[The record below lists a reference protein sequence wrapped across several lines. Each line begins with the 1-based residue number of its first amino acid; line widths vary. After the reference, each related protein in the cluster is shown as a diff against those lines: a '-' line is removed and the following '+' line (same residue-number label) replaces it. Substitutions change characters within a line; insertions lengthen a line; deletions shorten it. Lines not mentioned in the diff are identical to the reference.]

1 MRRIDRTTWMHLIL
15 SLVVAGV
22 LVAMIPIFGIVGGH
36 AEHGVSHTFAVANT
50 QHVFGTSDDGV
61 VIGLMAQDA
70 QQLERISEARTYM
83 KGEYERYLRGD
94 FGDEYSP
101 SVDRIAAQLAAQRA
115 LMSIT
120 YHDVASG
127 AMIQV
132 TSQDPVVIAL
142 LHQWIELRQ
151 ADHGDHAE

>member
-1 MRRIDRTTWMHLIL
+1 MQRIDRATWVQLII

-36 AEHGVSHTFAVANT
+36 AEHGVAHQFVVADT
-50 QHVFGTSDDGV
+50 QHVFGASDDGV
-61 VIGLMAQDA
+61 MIGLMAQDS
-70 QQLERISEARTYM
+70 QQLERIAEARVYM
-83 KGEYERYLRGD
+83 KGEYERYLQGD

-101 SVDRIAAQLAAQRA
+101 SVAQIALQLAENRD
-115 LMSIT
+115 LMTIT
-120 YHDVASG
+120 YQDVASG

-132 TSQDPVVIAL
+132 TSQDASVVAL
-142 LHQWIELRQ
+142 LQQWIALRQ

>member
-1 MRRIDRTTWMHLIL
+1 MQRIDRTTWIQLII

-36 AEHGVSHTFAVANT
+36 AEHGVAHEFVVTGT
-50 QHVFGTSDDGV
+50 QHVFGETPDGV
-61 VIGLMAQDA
+61 MIGLMAQNA
-70 QQLERISEARTYM
+70 QQQVRIDEARGYM
-83 KGEYERYLRGD
+83 RGEYDRYLRGE

-101 SVDRIAAQLAAQRA
+101 ASAQLASQLADYRDK
-115 LMSIT
+115 MTIT
-120 YHDVASG
+120 YQDVASG

-132 TSQDPVVIAL
+132 TSQDPDVVTL
-142 LHQWIELRQ
+142 LHQWIDMRQ

>member
-1 MRRIDRTTWMHLIL
+1 MQRIDRVTWIQLIV

-36 AEHGVSHTFAVANT
+36 AEHGVAHEFVVADT
-50 QHVFGTSDDGV
+50 QHVFGASADGV
-61 VIGLMAQDA
+61 VIGLMANDA
-70 QQLERISEARTYM
+70 QQQERVAEARVYM
-83 KGEYERYLRGD
+83 QGEYKRYLQGD

-101 SVDRIAAQLAAQRA
+101 SVDHIAAQLAAQRA

-120 YHDVASG
+120 YQDVASG

-132 TSQDPVVIAL
+132 TSQDSAVVGL

>member
-1 MRRIDRTTWMHLIL
+1 MQRIDRATWIQLII

-22 LVAMIPIFGIVGGH
+22 LVAMIPLFGIVGGH
-36 AEHGVSHTFAVANT
+36 AEHGVAHTFAVADT
-50 QHVFGTSDDGV
+50 QHVFGASDDGV
-61 VIGLMAQDA
+61 VIGLMAHDA
-70 QQLERISEARTYM
+70 QQLERIAEARVYM
-83 KGEYERYLRGD
+83 QGEYERYVQGD

-101 SVDRIAAQLAAQRA
+101 SVDQIATQLADNRS
-115 LMSIT
+115 LISIT
-120 YHDVASG
+120 YQDVASG

-132 TSQDPVVIAL
+132 TSKDPVVIEL

>member
-1 MRRIDRTTWMHLIL
+1 MQRIDRATWIQLII

-36 AEHGVSHTFAVANT
+36 AEHGVAHTFAVDDT
-50 QHVFGTSDDGV
+50 QHVFGASDDGV
-61 VIGLMAQDA
+61 VIGLMANDA
-70 QQLERISEARTYM
+70 QQQDRVAEARIYM
-83 KGEYERYLRGD
+83 KGEYERYLQGN

-101 SVDRIAAQLAAQRA
+101 SVDQITTQLADNRG
-115 LMSIT
+115 LMTIT
-120 YHDVASG
+120 YQDVASG

-132 TSQDPVVIAL
+132 TSRDPVVIAL

>member
-1 MRRIDRTTWMHLIL
+1 MQRIDRATWIQLII

-36 AEHGVSHTFAVANT
+36 AEHGVAHQFVVADT
-50 QHVFGTSDDGV
+50 QHVFGASADGV
-61 VIGLMAQDA
+61 VIGLMANDG
-70 QQLERISEARTYM
+70 QQQARVREARRYLQ
-83 KGEYERYLRGD
+83 GEYERYVRGD

-101 SVDRIAAQLAAQRA
+101 SIAQIADQLAKNRD
-115 LMSIT
+115 LMTIT
-120 YHDVASG
+120 YQDVASG

-132 TSQDPVVIAL
+132 TSQDPVVVGL
-142 LHQWIELRQ
+142 LQQWIEMRK